1 MRHYILFTV
10 GLTFVAFIT
19 SAEEQILFVSN
30 RHENVDIYRNFRN
43 VRMQRLTFAEGVD
56 YNPALSPNGKK
67 MAYVSGIGRNS
78 EIAVIDLKFGKRQQ
92 LTFSHRSRG
101 NLHPTWSPDGR
112 RITFSSDRDG
122 DYDIYIMDANGNNVT
137 NMTDNSSGD
146 DGSPHWSPVS
156 QKVVFTSNRDGGADE
171 IYLLDAQTGIQRR
184 LTTSLYD
191 AYDAVYP
198 KWSPN
203 GSQIAYLPALRT
215 EIQSNIQAIWRV
227 KPDGT
232 DLEALVSEGDRN
244 WHPKYSPDG
253 KWIAFES
260 KRDSNTDIYALNLET
275 KELTRLTTHLRIDAD
290 PDWSPDGERI
300 AFVSDRDGSPS
311 LFTMTVN
318 REQITNLTN
327 SDMVERRPTWSHD
340 GEKIAFSRRI
350 VDDSTRIFVMDSDG
364 ENEFE
369 LVDLPFSNDYPAW
382 SPRGDQIA
390 FVNRPERGEP
400 KSLIYTVDPNGKN
413 LQVIYEDSDERIG
426 EIAWSGDGTQIVFSR
441 DRGRIAV
448 LDTVTHEVHTID
460 VPADNLEAP
469 TWSPDGRAIIFTGY
483 IKFENLERRRG
494 VFIINR
500 DGNPVRTILMDTPPS
515 TTDGL
520 AWSPDGTKIL
530 FSREWGIYTLD
541 LDTEATELF
550 IEGARDPDWQDPSLP
565 RSVSPRDKLTT
576 TWGDMKI
583 GERR

>member
-1 MRHYILFTV
+1 MKHFIVITV
-10 GLTFVAFIT
+10 GLTFVALL
-19 SAEEQILFVSN
+19 ARADEQILFVSN
-30 RHENVDIYRNFRN
+30 RHENDDIYRNFRN
-43 VRMQRLTFAEGVD
+43 VRMQRLTFADGVD
-56 YNPALSPNGKK
+56 YNPALSPNGTK
-67 MAYVSGIGRNS
+67 MAYVSVIDRNP
-78 EIAVIDLKFGKRQQ
+78 EIAIMDLKFGKRQQ
-92 LTFSHRSRG
+92 LTFSRQSRH

-112 RITFSSDRDG
+112 RIAFSSDRDG
-122 DYDIYIMDANGNNVT
+122 DFDIYIMDANGNNVT

-156 QKVVFTSNRDGGADE
+156 QKVVFTSNRDGAADE

-184 LTTSLYD
+184 LTTSSYD
-191 AYDAVYP
+191 AAYP

-215 EIQSNIQAIWRV
+215 EIQPNTQAIWRV

-232 DLEALVSEGDRN
+232 DLEALVSEGIGN
-244 WHPKYSPDG
+244 WFPKYSPDG
-253 KWIAFES
+253 KRIAFVS
-260 KRDSNTDIYALNLET
+260 SRNSNRDIYALNLET
-275 KELTRLTTHLRIDAD
+275 KELTRLTTHLRIDSD

-300 AFVSDRDGSPS
+300 AFVSDRDGSPG

-318 REQITNLTN
+318 RKQITNLTN
-327 SDMVERRPTWSHD
+327 NDMVERRPTWSHD

-390 FVNRPERGEP
+390 FVNRPEQGEP
-400 KSLIYTVDPNGKN
+400 KSLICTVDPNGKN
-413 LQVIYEDSDERIG
+413 LQVIYENPDKRIW
-426 EIAWSGDGTQIVFSR
+426 EIAWSGDGAQIIFRRS
-441 DRGRIAV
+441 RGRIAF
-448 LDTVTHEVHTID
+448 LDIVTQEVRTID
-460 VPADNLEAP
+460 VPAVDLYAP
-469 TWSPDGRAIIFTGY
+469 AWSPNGQAIIFTGY
-483 IKFENLERRRG
+483 MRFENLERRPG
-494 VFIINR
+494 VFIIDR

-515 TTDGL
+515 TIGGL
-520 AWSPDGTKIL
+520 AWSPDGNKIL
-530 FSREWGIYTLD
+530 FGRDGGLHTLD

-565 RSVSPRDKLTT
+565 RSVSPQNKLNT
-576 TWGDMKI
+576 TWGEMKKSDK
-583 GERR
+583 R